1 MFQQR
6 ALKILKAR
14 LMICKEQFAYLHI
27 KRKFVSLYI
36 GICRI
41 QRNKLEK
48 INKLAVSLERHHPT
62 DIITKVTEKKN
73 DRRTKKMV

>member
-14 LMICKEQFAYLHI
+14 LMIYKEQFAYLHI

-48 INKLAVSLERHHPT
+48 INKLAV
-62 DIITKVTEKKN
+62 IVTKQTAKVKNVTE
-73 DRRTKKMV
+73 

>member
-1 MFQQR
+1 
-6 ALKILKAR
+6 
-14 LMICKEQFAYLHI
+14 MICKEQFAYLHI

-48 INKLAVSLERHHPT
+48 INKLGNIQKRPTAQTAHLVFADTRANAEKTKRAVSCQRSKRKLT
-62 DIITKVTEKKN
+62 LK
-73 DRRTKKMV
+73 

>member
-1 MFQQR
+1 
-6 ALKILKAR
+6 
-14 LMICKEQFAYLHI
+14 MICKEQFAYLHI

-48 INKLAVSLERHHPT
+48 INKLGNIQKRPAAQTAHLVFAN
-62 DIITKVTEKKN
+62 TKANAKKPKELFLAN
-73 DRRTKKMV
+73 ARQKTK